1 MFKKKYFSVNN
12 DFKSGILCR
21 LSIYLGIIFLIIFVI
36 LKIIS
41 TFGQTQD
48 SIIGD
53 IYSFSQSTYPNSF
66 FAFSL
71 IFIAVGVIFYF
82 FNCQFSKL
90 AKIAEEIENSEE
102 FLEDES
108 K

>member
-12 DFKSGILCR
+12 DFRSGILCR
-21 LSIYLGIIFLIIFVI
+21 LAVYLGIIFLTIFFI

-41 TFGQTQD
+41 IFGQEEA
-48 SIIGD
+48 SIIGQ
-53 IYSFSQSTYPNSF
+53 IYSLSQSTYPNSF

-71 IFIAVGVIFYF
+71 IFFAVGVIFYF

-102 FLEDES
+102 FLEEES